1 MLLVQFNVILFDYE
15 NLANQYFE
23 HQISIF
29 RSFIFNN
36 NNNNT
41 YKFFGHITTYEKDD
55 NSFNKDEN
63 VH

>member
-1 MLLVQFNVILFDYE
+1 MLLVQFNVNLFDYL

-29 RSFIFNN
+29 RSFIFNIN
-36 NNNNT
+36 INT
-41 YKFFGHITTYEKDD
+41 YKFFGHITTYEKDN